1 MGLKYQRNYPKGKFE
16 HANIEKI
23 TKFGESLKEKKQI
36 YFSFVRSHLEKSATL
51 WHSSLTEKN
60 KNDLE
65 RVQKTAVKIILGN
78 NNINY
83 KEGLLKLDIDDLSTR
98 REKLCL
104 DFAKK
109 CTKHP
114 KLSYMF
120 PTTNKTKGRKSNKY
134 VVQFANT
141 ERLKQSAIIYMQNLL
156 NVNN

>member
-1 MGLKYQRNYPKGKFE
+1 M
-16 HANIEKI
+16 A
-23 TKFGESLKEKKQI
+23 KFGASVREMKQI

-60 KNDLE
+60 KTDLE
-65 RVQKTAVKIILGN
+65 RVQKTAIKIILGN

-83 KEGLLKLDIDDLSTR
+83 KKGLLKLDIDDLSTR

-114 KLSYMF
+114 KLTYMF
-120 PTTNKTKGRKSNKY
+120 PTNDKTRGRKTNRYK
-134 VVQFANT
+134 VQFAST
-141 ERLKQSAIIYMQNLL
+141 ERLKQSAVIYMQNLL
-156 NVNN
+156 NANYCPNFAN